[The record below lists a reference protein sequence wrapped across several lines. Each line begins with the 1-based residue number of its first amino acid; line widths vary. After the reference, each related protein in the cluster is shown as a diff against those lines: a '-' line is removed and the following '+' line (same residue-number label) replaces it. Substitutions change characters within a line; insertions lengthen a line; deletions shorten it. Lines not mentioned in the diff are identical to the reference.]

1 MKTIGVPQEEV
12 NDIFRGLAAVLNLGE
27 LTACE
32 VECVGT
38 VNLVE
43 PPRAVAEEGI
53 AAIARYF
60 DGRRV

>member
-1 MKTIGVPQEEV
+1 MGFK
-12 NDIFRGLAAVLNLGE
+12 GLLRPRELGE
-27 LTACE
+27 LRACE

-60 DGRRV
+60 DERRA